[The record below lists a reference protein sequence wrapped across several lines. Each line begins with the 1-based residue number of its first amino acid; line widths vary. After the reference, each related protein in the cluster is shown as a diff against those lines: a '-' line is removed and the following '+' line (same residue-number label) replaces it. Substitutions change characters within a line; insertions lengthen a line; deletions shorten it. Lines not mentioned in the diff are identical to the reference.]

1 MSTQRQFDLCMGP
14 DTKETDCT
22 QNTLHFYVK
31 FIRRDRHITSIKNLR
46 PKVACSLSR
55 RLQWN
60 SMHSQIWTSSYFSGE
75 VEHCSTWRTVFR
87 SCFSNQ
93 RSERSLKSESSHV
106 LVRIWKTSREF
117 RKLLSGWTSNRKLVS
132 DRFLWEVFLKM
143 VWNSSYNLPWWTYF
157 SGVNLLFFSLENL
170 LFRLMNFRISLERR
184 KNSLSAIG
192 FGFISY
198 PNQQSQKSSY
208 RNSSLS
214 NEHFCITVSVLS
226 TVRSTGSFQ
235 RRMRNSSN
243 LQWAEKKSSQQFKS
257 QFMNRKGSSILQF
270 SKNDK
275 GRKLVSAKISYE
287 QKRNKEQFKISN
299 DEHFEQKRKLVSANL
314 QWASKMIFSA

>member
-1 MSTQRQFDLCMGP
+1 
-14 DTKETDCT
+14 
-22 QNTLHFYVK
+22 
-31 FIRRDRHITSIKNLR
+31 
-46 PKVACSLSR
+46 
-55 RLQWN
+55 
-60 SMHSQIWTSSYFSGE
+60 
-75 VEHCSTWRTVFR
+75 
-87 SCFSNQ
+87 
-93 RSERSLKSESSHV
+93 
-106 LVRIWKTSREF
+106 
-117 RKLLSGWTSNRKLVS
+117 
-132 DRFLWEVFLKM
+132 
-143 VWNSSYNLPWWTYF
+143 
-157 SGVNLLFFSLENL
+157 
-170 LFRLMNFRISLERR
+170 MNFRISLENLFSGWDNSLSAWD
-184 KNSLSAIG
+184 NSLSAIG

-257 QFMNRKGSSILQF
+257 QFMSRKGSSILQI

-287 QKRNKEQFKISN
+287 QKRSKEQFKISN
-299 DEHFEQKRKLVSANL
+299 DEHFEQRRKLVSANL